1 MKLTTSSAVIAT
13 LATSTVVEAGRFS
26 SRSRQQQRQLSTY
39 GYGEGLALEDIAG
52 YTPGT
57 TVSVCLVDL
66 VLYLFVL
73 LFVCLSMVSLT
84 KSYYSSLS
92 FIIIHHSSLIMHHR
106 LPITVPSISINMS
119 SRNNSPPTPTRASR
133 PHARSTRRVVTPNPT
148 PKLLSPRPPLPT
160 LPRAMS
166 LLVLTMPGPRL
177 PERPMPITQRAR
189 PPFGY
194 CTMYPM
200 SRPTMSSARWE
211 DCRNRLWMDVWRPR
225 EV

>member
-1 MKLTTSSAVIAT
+1 MKLTSSAAVIAT
-13 LATSTVVEAGRFS
+13 LATTTSTVVEGARRS
-26 SRSRQQQRQLSTY
+26 SRRQLSTY

-57 TVSVCLVDL
+57 TVSFCLFDL
-66 VLYLFVL
+66 VL
-73 LFVCLSMVSLT
+73 FVCFVVCLPLDGFADKKYIT
-84 KSYYSSLS
+84 
-92 FIIIHHSSLIMHHR
+92 IIHHHSSIIMHHR

-119 SRNNSPPTPTRASR
+119 SRNNSPPTPTRVSR

-148 PKLLSPRPPLPT
+148 PKLLSPRPPLLT

-166 LLVLTMPGPRL
+166 LLVLTIPDPRL
-177 PERPMPITQRAR
+177 PERPMPITQRDL

-211 DCRNRLWMDVWRPR
+211 DCRNRLWMDVWQVP